1 MAERKTKP
9 RKMNAA
15 RVLFGISRIGYT
27 PASAICDIIDN
38 AVSAKAKNVRV
49 LIKKKNQNFNLN
61 KKDNVEE
68 YLIIDDGKGM
78 SESEIENALDLGS
91 CDAFYSRDSLSKFGL
106 GLKSASFA
114 QGERLEVISGNGSD
128 EIHKEYVDL
137 QEIGEQYFSIEDEL
151 TNEDNELID
160 KYFENKTKGTIVRI
174 SKIRNNNHPSIKSTI
189 DELKEKIGVIYYY
202 FLTKNLHIY
211 IEDDEITAFDPLF
224 VEEAGNTNLDENIWD
239 GKSVQWLLKPTKI
252 QLDNTVEGNIEI
264 TMLPHP
270 KVRKNEG
277 ISDASVRNK
286 YHITAN
292 NYGFYVYRN
301 GRLINWAN
309 RLDIIPQ
316 DQDFYAFR
324 GRINI
329 KSNAD
334 DAFNIDVAKTHINLS
349 EEARDSLDDYIADYK
364 RKCKTAWQNAWDK
377 YRALMSQNSN
387 DISNEITIEIG
398 DSVDTSSIED
408 DSPKFEDEK
417 IRREDAIVQESHRR
431 AIEDTLSRMSDEGKV
446 ETKEEDL
453 TLEDIAETMK
463 GSASVDA
470 LNKIFK
476 VPTITD
482 NKLWEPYV
490 DAEKKE
496 CVRISKN
503 HRYAKLIYENNS
515 ANKDLQVLFEILLY
529 IEAKAELQVR
539 KEYHGAELETVS
551 QIMDEYRIAVSEKL
565 AKVCR
570 KEEGKLPPN
579 TEV

>member
-1 MAERKTKP
+1 MSKKKT
-9 RKMNAA
+9 RKMNAG

-38 AVSAKAKNVRV
+38 SVSAEAENIRIYV
-49 LIKKKNQNFNLN
+49 KKKNESYNLN

-78 SESEIENALDLGS
+78 SRDALENALDLGS
-91 CDAFYSRDSLSKFGL
+91 DDLDYAPDTLSKFGL

-114 QGERLEVISGNGSD
+114 QGERLEVISGDGAGLY
-128 EIHKEYVDL
+128 KEYVDL
-137 QEIGEQYFSIEDEL
+137 QEIKDEYFSVEEDL
-151 TNEDNELID
+151 NGEDRALAK
-160 KYFENKTKGTIVRI
+160 KYFKDGNKGTIIRI

-202 FLTKNLHIY
+202 FLAKDLHIFVQ
-211 IEDDEITAFDPLF
+211 DEELLAFDPLF
-224 VEEAGNTNLDENIWD
+224 VEEAGESNLNENDWD
-239 GKSVQWLLKPTKI
+239 GKSVQWLLRPTKI
-252 QLDNTVEGNIEI
+252 QFDERVEGEMEI

-270 KVRKNEG
+270 KVWKIDG
-277 ISDASVRNK
+277 ISDASIRTK
-286 YHITAN
+286 YHISAN

-329 KSNAD
+329 KADAD
-334 DAFNIDVAKTHINLS
+334 DAFNIDVSKSKINLS
-349 EEARDSLDDYIADYK
+349 EDARDALDDYIADYK
-364 RKCKTAWQNAWDK
+364 RKCKTAWNNAFNK
-377 YRALMSQNSN
+377 FKALTSQNSN
-387 DISNEITIEIG
+387 DIANDITIDVG
-398 DSVDTSSIED
+398 DLVDTISIED
-408 DSPKFEDEK
+408 DNPDFIEEK
-417 IRREDAIVQESHRR
+417 SRREDVIIEESRKK
-431 AIEDTLSRMSDEGKV
+431 AVEDTLSRMKDEGKL

-453 TLEDIAETMK
+453 TPEDIAETVK
-463 GSASVDA
+463 GGITVDA
-470 LNKIFK
+470 LKQIFR
-476 VPTITD
+476 VSSIVD

-496 CVRISKN
+496 CVRISTN
-503 HRYAKLIYENNS
+503 HRYAKLIYEDNS
-515 ANKDLQVLFEILLY
+515 LNKDMQILFELLMY

-539 KEYHGAELETVS
+539 KEYHDTELEKVT
-551 QIMDEYRIAVSEKL
+551 QILDEYRVAVSEKL
-565 AKVCR
+565 ARLCR

-579 TEV
+579 TEE

>member
-1 MAERKTKP
+1 
-9 RKMNAA
+9 MNAG

-38 AVSAKAKNVRV
+38 SVSAEAENIRIYV
-49 LIKKKNQNFNLN
+49 KKKNESYNLN

-78 SESEIENALDLGS
+78 SRDALENALDLGS
-91 CDAFYSRDSLSKFGL
+91 DDLDYAPDTLSKFGL

-114 QGERLEVISGNGSD
+114 QGERLEVISGDGAGLY
-128 EIHKEYVDL
+128 KEYVDL
-137 QEIGEQYFSIEDEL
+137 QEIKDEYFSVEEDL
-151 TNEDNELID
+151 NGEDRALAK
-160 KYFENKTKGTIVRI
+160 KYFKDGNKGTIIRI

-202 FLTKNLHIY
+202 FLAKDLHIFVQ
-211 IEDDEITAFDPLF
+211 DEELLAFDPLF
-224 VEEAGNTNLDENIWD
+224 VEEAGESNLNENDWD
-239 GKSVQWLLKPTKI
+239 GKSVQWLLRPTKI
-252 QLDNTVEGNIEI
+252 QFDERVEGEMEI

-270 KVRKNEG
+270 KVWKIDG
-277 ISDASVRNK
+277 ISDASIRTK
-286 YHITAN
+286 YHISAN

-329 KSNAD
+329 KADAD
-334 DAFNIDVAKTHINLS
+334 DAFNIDVSKSKINLS
-349 EEARDSLDDYIADYK
+349 EDARDALDDYIADYK
-364 RKCKTAWQNAWDK
+364 RKCKTAWNNAFNK
-377 YRALMSQNSN
+377 FKALTSQNSN
-387 DISNEITIEIG
+387 DIANDITIDVG
-398 DSVDTSSIED
+398 DLVDTISIED
-408 DSPKFEDEK
+408 DNPDFIEEK
-417 IRREDAIVQESHRR
+417 SRREDVIIEESRKK
-431 AIEDTLSRMSDEGKV
+431 AVEDTLSRMKDEGKL

-453 TLEDIAETMK
+453 TPEDIAETVK
-463 GSASVDA
+463 GGITVDA
-470 LNKIFK
+470 LKQIFR
-476 VPTITD
+476 VSSIVD

-496 CVRISKN
+496 CVRISTN
-503 HRYAKLIYENNS
+503 HRYAKLIYEDNS
-515 ANKDLQVLFEILLY
+515 LNKDMQILFELLMY

-539 KEYHGAELETVS
+539 KEYHDTELEKVT
-551 QIMDEYRIAVSEKL
+551 QILDEYRVAVSEKL
-565 AKVCR
+565 ARLCR

-579 TEV
+579 TEE

>member
-1 MAERKTKP
+1 MRKE

-38 AVSAKAKNVRV
+38 AVTATAENVHIF
-49 LIKKKNQNFNLN
+49 IKKKNLNFNLN

-68 YLIIDDGKGM
+68 YLIIDDGRGM
-78 SESEIENALDLGS
+78 SEEALDNALDLGS
-91 CDAFYSRDSLSKFGL
+91 SDVLYAKDTLSKFGL

-114 QGERLEVISGNGSD
+114 QGERLEVISGDGN

-137 QEIGEQYFSIEDEL
+137 QEISDQYFSEMVDLSSEDKEL
-151 TNEDNELID
+151 VE
-160 KYFENKTKGTIVRI
+160 KYFKDGKRGTIVRI

-202 FLTKNLHIY
+202 FLSKNLHIF
-211 IEDDEITAFDPLF
+211 IEDEEIVAFDPLF
-224 VEEAGNTNLDENIWD
+224 VEEAGISNLDENVWD
-239 GKSVQWLLKPTKI
+239 GKSVQWLLKPTQI
-252 QLDNTVEGNIEI
+252 RFDDNVEGNIEI

-277 ISDASVRNK
+277 ISDASIRST
-286 YHITAN
+286 YHISAS

-301 GRLINWAN
+301 DRLINWAN

-329 KSNAD
+329 KANAD
-334 DAFNIDVAKTHINLS
+334 DAFNIDVSKTNINLS
-349 EEARDSLDDYIADYK
+349 EDAREALDDYIADYK
-364 RKCKTAWQNAWDK
+364 RKCKTAWQNAWNK
-377 YRALMSQNSN
+377 YKALTSQDSN
-387 DISNEITIEIG
+387 DISNDITNEVG
-398 DSVDTSSIED
+398 DSVDTTSID
-408 DSPKFEDEK
+408 DDTPEFANEK
-417 IRREDAIVQESHRR
+417 NRREAAILEESQKK
-431 AIEDTLSRMSDEGKV
+431 AVEDTLSRMSDEGR
-446 ETKEEDL
+446 EGTKEEDL
-453 TLEDIAETMK
+453 TPADIAETMK
-463 GSASVDA
+463 GKASVDA
-470 LNKIFK
+470 LNRIFK
-476 VPTITD
+476 VPSISD

-503 HRYAKLIYENNS
+503 HRYAKLIYENNC
-515 ANKDLQVLFEILLY
+515 ANKDLQILFELLLY
-529 IEAKAELQVR
+529 IESKAELQVR
-539 KEYHGAELETVS
+539 KEYHDAELEIVS
-551 QIMDEYRIAVSEKL
+551 QIMDEYRVAVSEKL
-565 AKVCR
+565 AKLCR

-579 TEV
+579 TEE